1 MQGVCAEY
9 LYDKGMSQLFH
20 DERDNF
26 ENHNNN
32 DKCVSYLTNPLS
44 DQFQNLNNDF
54 EPNQKKSPLIG
65 TKIAIQLSTS
75 ASLQAFCFQFQV
87 DTDFVSNFR
96 LIQKISFP
104 ISD

>member
-1 MQGVCAEY
+1 MQGVCAEH
-9 LYDKGMSQLFH
+9 LYGEGTAQLFP
-20 DERDNF
+20 DERDRF

-32 DKCVSYLTNPLS
+32 DKFMSAWINPLS